1 MLTAERMEIFKQM
14 IINNQS
20 PANPEDIS
28 DFEIVKAMMVGQAMT
43 ATAVPTPAPAPAN
56 VAPVAVPVP
65 VATIAPAPVPAT
77 NTAPATTLLTP
88 TNGSS
93 FTMEDAMKASMAVDK
108 YLKVKHGVTYVNNDV
123 VSNDPIYVKINLDSV
138 VVKQSIKAGNPVK
151 YMSTLDGRTCLQ
163 GGSWI
168 DAVADMQKIDP
179 KARPYFCVD
188 LALQVVKDVRA
199 FDGSIIAAVGE
210 VLGHTTATTN
220 WKDWSRF
227 YSALPTHTGEIYAR
241 LTRQDVKKDNNQW
254 GLVEFQ
260 YITDEQAKQL
270 GIA

>member
-1 MLTAERMEIFKQM
+1 MLTAERIETFKQM
-14 IINNQS
+14 LINNQS
-20 PANPEDIS
+20 PTSPEDIS
-28 DFEIVKAMMVGQAMT
+28 DFEIVKAMVLGQAMT
-43 ATAVPTPAPAPAN
+43 STAVPTPAPA
-56 VAPVAVPVP
+56 
-65 VATIAPAPVPAT
+65 TVPAT
-77 NTAPATTLLTP
+77 VPAPTALTPAPAAAPAVPLPTP
-88 TNGSS
+88 TNGNS

-108 YLKVKHGVTYVNNDV
+108 YLKVKNGVTYVNNDV

-188 LALQVVKDVRA
+188 LALQLVKDVKA
-199 FDGSIIAAVGE
+199 FDGSIIAASGE

-227 YSALPTHTGEIYAR
+227 YAALPTHTGEIYAR

-254 GLVEFQ
+254 ALIEFQ
-260 YITDEQAKQL
+260 YVTDEQAKQL
-270 GIA
+270 GLA